1 MARSKTIICETLEE
15 SEAAMRSLGAKF
27 VRMQVPV
34 PCELHI
40 RMERIRRRIDWKAV
54 AIEAFEHKL
63 AELDSTSKD
72 KIGSKP

>member
-1 MARSKTIICETLEE
+1 VKEERSMACSKTIICETLEE
-15 SEAAMRSLGAKF
+15 SEAAMRALGAKF

-54 AIEAFEHKL
+54 AIEAFERKL
-63 AELDSTSKD
+63 VELEK
-72 KIGSKP
+72 